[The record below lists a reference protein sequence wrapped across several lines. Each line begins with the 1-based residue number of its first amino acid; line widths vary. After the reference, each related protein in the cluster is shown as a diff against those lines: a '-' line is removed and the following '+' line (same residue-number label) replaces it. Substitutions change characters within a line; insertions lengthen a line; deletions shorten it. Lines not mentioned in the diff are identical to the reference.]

1 MKALSVKLR
10 HLRQRLKGV
19 RKLFFLCALAAALTP
34 AQSAVR
40 APKQILLAPYSEG
53 KGKTTRIAFLV
64 FQSSG
69 FEIGKPVVNITT
81 HRLDDDEPAFLADS
95 TGFLFTS
102 NRDGRQ
108 FDVFRYDI
116 KSKAVAQ
123 VTRTPE
129 DEWEPQASGDGRTIT
144 VVRGPERR
152 LWRINIDGSDAGP
165 VSPHPGGVVAHA
177 SLPPRS
183 MAAIVQADTN
193 TRALQLIDTATGT
206 AETIESAIGRS
217 FFIRPD
223 RTSIGFLK
231 TVPDGSLVMR
241 EWTVATRKARETG
254 FALEGADSITCTPAG
269 ALLTARRSKVF
280 VFEAETDRWYEIADL
295 DKSRVRSI
303 ERLAV
308 SPDAKWIAI
317 VSSAVK

>member
-1 MKALSVKLR
+1 MLR
-10 HLRQRLKGV
+10 NC
-19 RKLFFLCALAAALTP
+19 LFFCALAAVLTP

-40 APKQILLAPYSEG
+40 APKQIVLAPYSEG

-81 HRLDDDEPAFLADS
+81 HRLEDDQPAFLPDS

-108 FDVFRYDI
+108 SDVFRYDI
-116 KSKAVAQ
+116 RSRAVTQ

-129 DEWEPQASGDGRTIT
+129 DEWEPAPSADGGTIT
-144 VVRGPERR
+144 VIRGAERR

-165 VSPHPGGVVAHA
+165 VSSHPAGVVAHA
-177 SLPPRS
+177 PLSPTS
-183 MAAIVQADTN
+183 TAAIVQRDAN
-193 TRALQLIDTATGT
+193 TRALQLVDTATGS
-206 AETIESAIGRS
+206 ADTIESGIGRS

-269 ALLTARRSKVF
+269 ALLMARASKVF
-280 VFEAETDRWYEIADL
+280 VFEADTDRWYEIADL

-317 VSSAVK
+317 VSSAVEK